1 MFTTSPCPPNPLKGE
16 QQIHPPLG
24 GLGGTGHLE
33 LNYDVV
39 LASKSPRR
47 QQLLRDLGIDFRVEV
62 IEGIQEDYPAS
73 MPADE
78 VAQFLAIQK
87 ANNYC
92 AAKCPPNPLKGE
104 QQIHPPLGGLG
115 GTLLITAD
123 TIVVLDGKV
132 LGKPADAAEAHQML
146 RNLSGKVH
154 HVITGVCVTT
164 FECQES
170 FADVTEVEFAELTD
184 DEIDYYIEHY
194 RPMDKAGAYGIQ
206 EWIGYMG
213 VKRINGCFYNV
224 MGLPVPRLYALL
236 KSFVP

>member
-1 MFTTSPCPPNPLKGE
+1 M
-16 QQIHPPLG
+16 
-24 GLGGTGHLE
+24 LE
-33 LNYDVV
+33 RYDVV

-47 QQLLRDLGIDFRVEV
+47 QQLLRDLGINFRVEL
-62 IEGIQEDYPAS
+62 IEGIQEDYPAT
-73 MPADE
+73 MPAEE

-87 ANNYC
+87 AKPYQLNDN
-92 AAKCPPNPLKGE
+92 E
-104 QQIHPPLGGLG
+104 
-115 GTLLITAD
+115 LLITAD
-123 TIVVLDGKV
+123 TIVVLDGEV

-146 RNLSGKVH
+146 RALSGRVH

-164 FECQES
+164 IERQEA

-224 MGLPVPRLYALL
+224 MGLPVARLYALL
-236 KSFVP
+236 KRIDYLVAPPKAM

>member
-1 MFTTSPCPPNPLKGE
+1 M
-16 QQIHPPLG
+16 
-24 GLGGTGHLE
+24 LE
-33 LNYDVV
+33 LKYDVV

-47 QQLLRDLGIDFRVEV
+47 QQLLRDLGINFRVEV
-62 IEGIQEDYPAS
+62 IEGIQESYPAT

-87 ANNYC
+87 AKPYR
-92 AAKCPPNPLKGE
+92 LKDNE
-104 QQIHPPLGGLG
+104 
-115 GTLLITAD
+115 LLITAD
-123 TIVVLDGKV
+123 TIVVLDGEV

-164 FECQES
+164 KERQES

-184 DEIDYYIEHY
+184 EEIDYYIEHY

-206 EWIGYMG
+206 EWIGDMG

-236 KSFVP
+236 KSFGVHLTP

>member
-1 MFTTSPCPPNPLKGE
+1 MNYELCIMNYELKK
-16 QQIHPPLG
+16 
-24 GLGGTGHLE
+24 
-33 LNYDVV
+33 YDVV

-62 IEGIQEDYPAS
+62 IEGIQEDYPAT

-87 ANNYC
+87 AKPYR
-92 AAKCPPNPLKGE
+92 LKDNE
-104 QQIHPPLGGLG
+104 
-115 GTLLITAD
+115 LLITAD
-123 TIVVLDGKV
+123 TIVVLDGEV

-164 FECQES
+164 KERQES

-236 KSFVP
+236 KGFAPPSPP

>member
-1 MFTTSPCPPNPLKGE
+1 M
-16 QQIHPPLG
+16 
-24 GLGGTGHLE
+24 LE
-33 LNYDVV
+33 LKYDVV

-47 QQLLRDLGIDFRVEV
+47 QQLLRDLGINFRVEV
-62 IEGIQEDYPAS
+62 IEGIQESYPAT

-87 ANNYC
+87 AKPYR
-92 AAKCPPNPLKGE
+92 LKDNE
-104 QQIHPPLGGLG
+104 
-115 GTLLITAD
+115 LLITAD
-123 TIVVLDGKV
+123 TIVVLDGEV

-164 FECQES
+164 KERQES

-184 DEIDYYIEHY
+184 EEIDYYIEHY

-236 KSFVP
+236 KSFGVHLTP